1 MRFQSF
7 FSGLILVSL
16 TAAAIAQ
23 QTLEPPTPT
32 AVAPT
37 AVAPTAVPV
46 MPAQGELQLSV
57 VIVDELTPKPV
68 PLTYFKV
75 TNTSDNTSELVK
87 TDALGRVDLHLTP
100 GT

>member
-23 QTLEPPTPT
+23 QTLEPPT
-32 AVAPT
+32 PT